1 MGCRKSMEIADGE
14 GSLREIIKTMLDILM
29 RG

>member
-1 MGCRKSMEIADGE
+1 MEIADGE
-14 GSLREIIKTMLDILM
+14 GFLREIIKTMLDILM